1 MVAVSKAKGENA
13 MTNSFD
19 TLPACEILD
28 ACWDDDEDVCDLI
41 RTTPLV
47 YDADGLPVG
56 YEASQ
61 LFGLEGAYLGDRSL

>member
-1 MVAVSKAKGENA
+1 
-13 MTNSFD
+13 MTNSLD
-19 TLPACEILD
+19 TLPACETLD

-47 YDADGLPVG
+47 YDMDGLPVG

-61 LFGLEGAYLGDRSL
+61 LFGLEGAYLGGRSL